1 MRTMRAAW
9 MLGTVWMTGCA
20 TKAPPPV
27 VASAPQA
34 AASPSVDA
42 PVTPGAPSDVPQGD
56 EAKRA
61 ELLKARA
68 SFETFIARADGNPEY
83 AAAVES
89 AKLHIE
95 DIDRVL
101 TWMGDASRSTS
112 VTPAP

>member
-9 MLGTVWMTGCA
+9 MLGTFWMTGCA
-20 TKAPPPV
+20 TKALPPV
-27 VASAPQA
+27 VANAPRA
-34 AASPSVDA
+34 AAPPSVEA
-42 PVTPGAPSDVPQGD
+42 PVSPPAPGDVPQGD
-56 EAKRA
+56 DAKRA

-101 TWMGDASRSTS
+101 TWLGDASRSTPG
-112 VTPAP
+112 TPAP